1 MALGRGLGDILEEMG
16 RVYEQELDSSGAL
29 DDRNL
34 DEICEIDVNS
44 IDPNPYQPR
53 KYFDEERLF
62 ELAESIKSH
71 GLLQP
76 IVVIPA
82 GDRYIVVAGERRLR
96 AHKLAN
102 FNTIRAIVADA
113 NLDEMRLRELA
124 LIENIQREDLHPVE
138 LAKSYKELIDVHG
151 ITHEELA
158 KIVHKSRSQ
167 ITNTL
172 RLLSLDDYTLSMLS
186 QDKITQGHAKILV
199 TLDRDDR
206 KKAVDTI
213 IGRRLSVRESEKLV
227 QDLKNGSRGIDK
239 SFKSRGLSEYKLS
252 KDDKIMLKELLS
264 DFKYK
269 IKNSSIEFKFDNRDG
284 YDKFVTLI
292 KNSLK

>member
-16 RVYEQELDSSGAL
+16 RVYEQEFDNSGAL
-29 DDRNL
+29 GEKNY
-34 DEICEIDVNS
+34 DEINEIDVNI

-53 KYFDEERLF
+53 KNFDMDRLE

-82 GDRYIVVAGERRLR
+82 GNRYILVAGERRLR
-96 AHKLAN
+96 AHKIAKIDK
-102 FNTIRAIVADA
+102 IRAIVADA
-113 NLDEMRLRELA
+113 DLDEKRLRELA
-124 LIENIQREDLHPVE
+124 LIENIQREDLHPIE
-138 LAKSYKELIDVHG
+138 LARSYKELIDVHG

-172 RLLSLDDYTLSMLS
+172 RILALDDYTLSMLS
-186 QDKITQGHAKILV
+186 KDKISQGHAKILV
-199 TLDRDDR
+199 ALNESER

-213 IGRRLSVRESEKLV
+213 VGRRLSVREAEKLV
-227 QDLKNGSRGIDK
+227 QSMKNHIQDREHKSLHKSHSNFKLNSDEKRVLKDILDGYRC
-239 SFKSRGLSEYKLS
+239 
-252 KDDKIMLKELLS
+252 
-264 DFKYK
+264 K
-269 IKNSSIEFKFDNRDG
+269 IKDNSIEFVFDNRDE

-292 KNSLK
+292 KKSDK

>member
-16 RVYEQELDSSGAL
+16 RVYEQELGNSGAL
-29 DDRNL
+29 DEKNY
-34 DEICEIDVNS
+34 DEISELDVEL

-53 KYFDEERLF
+53 KSFDNDRLE

-76 IVVIPA
+76 VVVIPA
-82 GDRYIVVAGERRLR
+82 GDRYILVAGERRLR
-96 AHKLAN
+96 AHKIAKLDR
-102 FNTIRAIVADA
+102 IRAIVADA
-113 NLDEMRLRELA
+113 DLDNKRLRELA
-124 LIENIQREDLHPVE
+124 LIENIQREDLQPVE

-172 RLLSLDDYTLSMLS
+172 RLLALDDYTLSKLS
-186 QDKITQGHAKILV
+186 EEKITQGHAKILV
-199 TLDRDDR
+199 ALESDAR
-206 KKAVDTI
+206 KKVVDTI
-213 IGRRLSVRESEKLV
+213 VGRRLSVRESEKLV
-227 QDLKNGSRGIDK
+227 QSMKNRTPKKRERTDNNFKLKSEDK
-239 SFKSRGLSEYKLS
+239 SVLEKLLNGYRH
-252 KDDKIMLKELLS
+252 KIR
-264 DFKYK
+264 
-269 IKNSSIEFKFDNRDG
+269 KNSVEFSFNNRDE

-292 KNSLK
+292 KNCGK

>member
-1 MALGRGLGDILEEMG
+1 MALGRGLGDILNEIEQI
-16 RVYEQELDSSGAL
+16 YENELDGSGAW
-29 DDRNL
+29 DDK
-34 DEICEIDVNS
+34 EFEEVCEIDVNN

-53 KYFDEERLF
+53 KSFDEDRLN

-82 GDRYIVVAGERRLR
+82 GDRYILVAGERRLR
-96 AHKLAN
+96 AHKIAKLD
-102 FNTIRAIVADA
+102 TIRALVIDA

-124 LIENIQREDLHPVE
+124 LIENIQREDLHPIE

-172 RLLSLDDYTLSMLS
+172 RLLNLDEYTLDMLS
-186 QDKITQGHAKILV
+186 KDKISQGHAKILV
-199 TLDRDDR
+199 SLDADDR
-206 KKAVDTI
+206 KKVVDTI
-213 IGRRLSVRESEKLV
+213 IGRRLSVREAEKLV
-227 QDLKNGSRGIDK
+227 QSMKRDK
-239 SFKSRGLSEYKLS
+239 KPQKSKKKFKLTKQQRETLNILLEDFRCKIGDSSVEFQFHNEDEY
-252 KDDKIMLKELLS
+252 
-264 DFKYK
+264 
-269 IKNSSIEFKFDNRDG
+269 N
-284 YDKFVTLI
+284 KFVTLI

>member
-29 DDRNL
+29 DENRY
-34 DEICEIDVNS
+34 DEISELEVES

-53 KYFDEERLF
+53 KNFDEDRLY

-82 GDRYIVVAGERRLR
+82 GDRYILVAGERRLR
-96 AHKLAN
+96 AHKIAKLDK
-102 FNTIRAIVADA
+102 IKAIVADA
-113 NLDEMRLRELA
+113 DLDNKRLRELA
-124 LIENIQREDLHPVE
+124 LIENIQREDLQPIE

-158 KIVHKSRSQ
+158 RIVHKSRSQ

-172 RLLSLDDYTLSMLS
+172 RLLALDDYTLSKLS
-186 QDKITQGHAKILV
+186 TEKITQGHAKILV
-199 TLDRDDR
+199 ALEADER
-206 KKAVDTI
+206 KEAVDTI
-213 IGRRLSVRESEKLV
+213 IGRRLSVREAEKLV
-227 QDLKNGSRGIDK
+227 QSIKNR
-239 SFKSRGLSEYKLS
+239 SFKNKNRTDDNFKLS
-252 KDDKIMLKELLS
+252 NEDKIVLEKLLNG
-264 DFKYK
+264 YK
-269 IKNSSIEFKFDNRDG
+269 CKIRKKSVEFSFNNRDE

-292 KNSLK
+292 KNCSK